1 MYQITAMAFR
11 AVLID
16 SPCSLLLGNNGVEGS
31 RKLSR
36 KEELDLEKQIKL
48 LNKPAIKTIPTEY
61 GEIYDCVDFYKQPAF
76 DHPLLKN
83 HTFHNKTRPASPPQW
98 TRDRDLTTVGR
109 PLSIGLKGGGC
120 PNGTAPIRRTTK
132 DDLIRAKLFSERLK
146 SSNIN
151 PINDE
156 TLASH
161 YAVVRTSFDRNKKYK
176 GVGASMSIYNP
187 QVTGLQL
194 SSGQI
199 KIQNDQ
205 DYIQFGWTVNPNI
218 YDNHTRPFTFF
229 SEDIS
234 GNWWLEG
241 GPNHTKIGFWPR
253 RIFTGLADLATHVEW
268 GGEVISVPGLP
279 SPPMGSGQFPA
290 GDTSFDALCGN
301 IVIVNE
307 TNSIVPPENTLVFE
321 DDDKFYKVKDMGDTQ
336 GHLRPLVLFGGPG
349 GII

>member
-1 MYQITAMAFR
+1 MYQ
-11 AVLID
+11 
-16 SPCSLLLGNNGVEGS
+16 
-31 RKLSR
+31 
-36 KEELDLEKQIKL
+36 
-48 LNKPAIKTIPTEY
+48 TEY

-83 HTFHNKTRPASPPQW
+83 HTFHHKTRPASPPQW

-229 SEDIS
+229 S
-234 GNWWLEG
+234 
-241 GPNHTKIGFWPR
+241 
-253 RIFTGLADLATHVEW
+253 

-336 GHLRPLVLFGGPG
+336 GQLRPLVLFGGPG